1 MKKSID
7 VLGQIQAD
15 ALLEYTKLHNY
26 HWNVKGIQFYQI
38 HEMTEKIYNDFAALY
53 DESAELIL
61 QAGEKPITAINKI
74 VQKAQIQEDSGDDFE
89 PKYVLENILNDYKIF
104 MDSFAKLA
112 QVAQDEDDS
121 ILVAFADEQRAEIQK
136 NIWMLKATL
145 S

>member
-1 MKKSID
+1 
-7 VLGQIQAD
+7 
-15 ALLEYTKLHNY
+15 
-26 HWNVKGIQFYQI
+26 
-38 HEMTEKIYNDFAALY
+38 
-53 DESAELIL
+53 
-61 QAGEKPITAINKI
+61 